1 MSEFSIQNI
10 SKSNV
15 MFGLNVLLPSVF
27 AAIFIGVFF
36 FTYGNTVERDVVM
49 NNINYLI
56 NDMTRE
62 IILLPDNSIKIIKDK
77 VNNITLPDMTI
88 KDKQVSDSNDLLYN
102 KVKSISIILLVCTII
117 IIYYVSSYYN
127 LSSDEIQELVIKS
140 VLLLLCIGL
149 VEFIFLNLIV
159 KNYYSVDM
167 NKIKRHIILKL
178 KTLQKN

>member
-1 MSEFSIQNI
+1 MKESTYS
-10 SKSNV
+10 
-15 MFGLNVLLPSVF
+15 LLTIIN
-27 AAIFIGVFF
+27 IFIDIEDYYFDNIKDKYITDLF
-36 FTYGNTVERDVVM
+36 YKNNLNMSVM
-49 NNINYLI
+49 INYLI

-62 IILLPDNSIKIIKDK
+62 IILLPDNAIKIIKDK